1 LTVATQKVLVKKIIA
16 KEKDVVENTTQRDKI
31 PLF

>member
-1 LTVATQKVLVKKIIA
+1 MQKVLVKKIIA
-16 KEKDVVENTTQRDKI
+16 NEKDVAEIIKQRDKI